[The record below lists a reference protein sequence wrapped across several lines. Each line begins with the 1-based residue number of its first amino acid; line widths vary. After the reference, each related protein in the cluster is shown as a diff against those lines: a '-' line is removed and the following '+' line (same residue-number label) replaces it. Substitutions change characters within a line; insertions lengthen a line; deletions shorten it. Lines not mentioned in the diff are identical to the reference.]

1 MGSIEGVPTIGDIAA
16 SRHQMGL
23 WSCMSY
29 VIGMTFFFK
38 NLLFQVVNLC

>member
-1 MGSIEGVPTIGDIAA
+1 MSSEESPTIGDIAA

-29 VIGMTFFFK
+29 VIVKKDEFPSK
-38 NLLFQVVNLC
+38 I